1 MSSHG
6 LMVKD
11 GSGRAMLHTD
21 SMASSLVDVIYLGG
35 GNGERAYPELAGF
48 ALGVTQIYGPT
59 IGGGRRRMHGVGI
72 DYGRGH
78 PLVRWW
84 QQTGDVAPT
93 TLYVM
98 SVR

>member
-1 MSSHG
+1 MV
-6 LMVKD
+6 VKD
-11 GSGRAMLHTD
+11 GAGRVALHTD
-21 SMASSLVDVIYLGG
+21 SLASSLVDVIYLGG

-48 ALGVTQIYGPT
+48 VLGTTQIYGPT
-59 IGGGRRRMHGVGI
+59 VGGGGKRMHGVAV
-72 DYGRGH
+72 DYGPGY